1 MFTGRQAHRGDSTRG
16 QKPNWDPLLDL
27 APDEIGDFMWMF
39 EVELESGLR
48 LHAFKHIETRRY
60 LHLDT
65 EGRAF
70 VYQEPDLYREVE
82 PERILRLV
90 LERRQPRCLG

>member
-1 MFTGRQAHRGDSTRG
+1 MFTGREANRGEMTHERE
-16 QKPNWDPLLDL
+16 PNWNPLLAL
-27 APDEIGDFMWMF
+27 APDEVDDFMWMF
-39 EVELESGLR
+39 AVELESGLR

-60 LHLDT
+60 LHLDS

-70 VYQEPDLYREVE
+70 VYQEPNLYREVE

-90 LERRQPRCLG
+90 LKLADDYEG